1 MNRAQMIEVI
11 DDAIKGWEWAGEAN
25 LPDVIADA
33 LIAEAGDEDAVFR
46 VSRKHPGTSK
56 AIVTAI
62 REGSVQDQ
70 VLALFIKHP
79 IVGFTDDQVE
89 QMLGRSHQSVSAA
102 RNHLVKRGYLTN
114 SGLTRKNRWGNDAVV
129 WSYTGREVERP

>member
-1 MNRAQMIEVI
+1 MIEVI
-11 DDAIKGWEWAGEAN
+11 DDAIKGWEWAGEPN

-56 AIVTAI
+56 AIVAAI

-70 VLALFIKHP
+70 VLAKFIYANH
-79 IVGFTDDQVE
+79 VGEGRTDDEIEV
-89 QMLGRSHQSVSAA
+89 MLGRSHQSVSAA
-102 RNHLVKRGYLTN
+102 RNHLVKRGYLTD
-114 SGLTRKNRWGNDAVV
+114 SGKTRKNRWNNDAIV
-129 WSYTGREVERP
+129 WQYTGKPVERP